1 MSLTRKTLGALAL
14 ACFVG
19 GAAMGQTPPRPV
31 RYAYAPKPTKL
42 TPYSGPNRPVWR
54 LAEILAAHRTA
65 RRWTQQVL
73 DDPDYTVNYVMMAP
87 GDKTKPQFWADDRA
101 FWVVVSGRMRVTIEG
116 QPPFEATRG
125 FLVNV
130 PYRNTYSME
139 AIGSEPVLR
148 VEVTRTGRTP
158 VFPFAEGAPV
168 PTASDQQYVKVSY
181 NVVPGAYEAPNKP
194 FVDFQKEWVE
204 NPRPPT
210 GSTTW
215 VEDAGS
221 SSFIIR
227 GKGVPTPPATNLGH
241 FHVDYGESW
250 LIIEGQCDYLIEG
263 EKLFTA
269 GFGDF
274 VYAPRGR
281 WHRASFAG
289 SGMDTRMSITPR
301 VAGLHAYAAEAGA
314 RP

>member
-1 MSLTRKTLGALAL
+1 MSLIRKTLGAAAL
-14 ACFVG
+14 ACLVG
-19 GAAMGQTPPRPV
+19 GSALAQTPPRPV
-31 RYAYAPKPTKL
+31 QYAFAPKPAKL

-54 LAEILAAHRTA
+54 LTEILAAHRGA
-65 RRWTQQVL
+65 PRWTQKVL
-73 DDPDYTVNYVMMAP
+73 DDPDYTVTYVTMAP
-87 GDKTKPQFWADDRA
+87 GDKTTPQFWADDRV
-101 FWVVVSGRMRVTIEG
+101 FWVVLSGRMRVTIDG
-116 QPPFEATRG
+116 QAPFEAGKG
-125 FLVNV
+125 FMVNV

-158 VFPFAEGAPV
+158 VFPFVEGASIPAA
-168 PTASDQQYVKVSY
+168 PGQQYVKVSY
-181 NVVPGAYEAPNKP
+181 NVLPGTYDAPNKP
-194 FVDFQKEWVE
+194 FLDFQKEWVE
-204 NPRPPT
+204 NPATPT
-210 GSTTW
+210 GSKTW
-215 VEDAGS
+215 VEDDGS

-227 GKGVPTPPATNLGH
+227 GRGVPTPPPTNLGH

-289 SGMDTRMSITPR
+289 STMDTRMSITPR
-301 VAGLHAYAAEAGA
+301 VAGLHAYGAEAGA
-314 RP
+314 RQ